1 MPHSERLLWIAEQQ
15 GRDLMR
21 AGRRGSKKKVPCFP
35 MLRQVCCICDGVGRV
50 YPGGT
55 GCHGCPPLLPKSLEE
70 QSSPK
75 GQGWVPV
82 DSLAATLLCAYEWR
96 FENWGHL
103 IKILAYCRLTP
114 TSADHSGHGPTH
126 QEAAVSALYKALGGP
141 LGEESE

>member
-70 QSSPK
+70 LSSPK
-75 GQGWVPV
+75 GRGWVPV
-82 DSLAATLLCAYEWR
+82 DSLEATLLCAYEWR
-96 FENWGHL
+96 FEDLG
-103 IKILAYCRLTP
+103 KEILAYCRLTP
-114 TSADHSGHGPTH
+114 YLMDHSGHGPTH

-141 LGEESE
+141 LEKNQNE